1 MAKHKGIFTSISR
14 TKNGKLMLDNQAL
27 RHYNKTNINGDLKM
41 KDILQ
46 DVVAHTHAL
55 GFLSLVK
62 VSNEEGTSIDSMAED
77 RSVILTGT
85 TASPVAEF
93 KGTFG
98 MPNLDKLAL
107 HLKNPEYKD
116 NAKIDVV
123 EAERNGDTIP
133 THIHFENAA
142 GDFENDY
149 RFMNK
154 AIIEE
159 KLKTVKFKGATWE
172 VSVQP
177 SMASIAR
184 MKLMS
189 AAHSEEPT
197 FNVKTRDGN
206 LVFSFGDA
214 STHAG
219 EFVFQ
224 HGIEG
229 TLAHTWSWPVAQVQA
244 ILNLDG
250 DATMSISDQGA
261 MKISINSGMATYD
274 YILPAQ
280 SK

>member
-1 MAKHKGIFTSISR
+1 
-14 TKNGKLMLDNQAL
+14 
-27 RHYNKTNINGDLKM
+27 M

-55 GFLSLVK
+55 GFLSIVK
-62 VSNEEGTSIDSMAED
+62 VTNENGTTIESMADD
-77 RSVILTGT
+77 RSVILGAT
-85 TASPVAEF
+85 THTPVGEF
-93 KGTFG
+93 EGTFG

-107 HLKNPEYKD
+107 HLKNPEYQKD
-116 NAKIDVV
+116 AKLDVV
-123 EAERNGDTIP
+123 KAERNGETIP
-133 THIHFENAA
+133 THIHFENAT

-159 KLKTVKFKGATWE
+159 KLKTVKFKGAQWNVE
-172 VSVQP
+172 FAP
-177 SMASIAR
+177 SMAAIAR

-197 FNVKTRDGN
+197 FNVTTKDTGGVAD

-224 HGIEG
+224 NAVEG
-229 TLAHTWSWPVAQVQA
+229 TLSHTWSWPVAAVQA
-244 ILNLDG
+244 ILNLSG
-250 DATMSISDQGA
+250 DTTMSISDQGA
-261 MKISINSGMATYD
+261 MMISVDSGIAKYD

>member
-1 MAKHKGIFTSISR
+1 
-14 TKNGKLMLDNQAL
+14 
-27 RHYNKTNINGDLKM
+27 M

-46 DVVAHTHAL
+46 DVVAHTHNL
-55 GFLSLVK
+55 GFLALVK
-62 VSNEEGTSIDSMAED
+62 VSNDDGTVIDSMAED
-77 RSVILTGT
+77 RSVILSGN
-85 TASPVAEF
+85 AHSAVGEF
-93 KGTFG
+93 EGTFG

-107 HLKNPEYKD
+107 HLKNPEYQKD
-116 NAKIDVV
+116 AKIDVI
-123 EAERNGDTIP
+123 EAERNGETIP

-159 KLKTVKFKGATWE
+159 KLKTVKFKGATWD
-172 VSVQP
+172 VTVQP
-177 SMASIAR
+177 SVASIAR

-189 AAHSEEPT
+189 AAHSEEPV
-197 FNVKTRDGN
+197 FNVKATEGN

-229 TLAHTWSWPVAQVQA
+229 TLQHTWSWPVAQVQA
-244 ILNLDG
+244 ILGLNG
-250 DATMSISDQGA
+250 DVTMSISDQGA
-261 MKISINSGMATYD
+261 MKITVDSGMVKYD

>member
-1 MAKHKGIFTSISR
+1 
-14 TKNGKLMLDNQAL
+14 
-27 RHYNKTNINGDLKM
+27 M

-46 DVVAHTHAL
+46 DIVAHTHAL
-55 GFLSLVK
+55 GFLNLVK
-62 VSNEEGTSIDSMAED
+62 INSDEGTSVESMADD
-77 RSVILTGT
+77 RSVILSGETN
-85 TASPVAEF
+85 APVAEF

-107 HLKNPEYKD
+107 HLKNPEYQKD
-116 NAKIDVV
+116 AKLEVV
-123 EAERNGDTIP
+123 EAERNGEVVP

-142 GDFENDY
+142 GDFQNDY

-159 KLKTVKFKGATWE
+159 KLKTVKFKGASWNVTL
-172 VSVQP
+172 QP
-177 SMASIAR
+177 SVAAIAR

-197 FNVKTRDGN
+197 FNVKTVDGN

-224 HGIEG
+224 HDVEG
-229 TLAHTWSWPVAQVQA
+229 SLQHTWSWPVAQVQS

-250 DATMSISDQGA
+250 DLTMSISDQGA
-261 MKISINSGMATYD
+261 MMITVDSGMAKYD

>member
-1 MAKHKGIFTSISR
+1 
-14 TKNGKLMLDNQAL
+14 
-27 RHYNKTNINGDLKM
+27 M

-62 VSNEEGTSIDSMAED
+62 VTNEEGTAIDSMAED
-77 RSVILTGT
+77 RSVILSAT
-85 TASPVAEF
+85 TANPVNEF
-93 KGTFG
+93 VGTFG
-98 MPNLDKLAL
+98 MPNLDKLSL

-116 NAKIDVV
+116 NAKIEVV
-123 EAERNGDTIP
+123 QAERNGETIP

-142 GDFENDY
+142 GDFQNDY

-159 KLKTVKFKGATWE
+159 KLKTVKFKGAQWNVE
-172 VSVQP
+172 FQP
-177 SMASIAR
+177 SMAAIAR

-197 FNVKTRDGN
+197 FNVKTVDGN

-219 EFVFQ
+219 EFVFEA
-224 HGIEG
+224 GVEG
-229 TLAHTWSWPVAQVQA
+229 SLQHTWSWPVAQVQA

-261 MKISINSGMATYD
+261 MKISVNSGMATYD

>member
-1 MAKHKGIFTSISR
+1 
-14 TKNGKLMLDNQAL
+14 
-27 RHYNKTNINGDLKM
+27 M

-62 VSNEEGTSIDSMAED
+62 VSNEEGTQIDSMAED
-77 RSVILTGT
+77 RSVIMSAT
-85 TASPVAEF
+85 TANPVNEF
-93 KGTFG
+93 VGTFG
-98 MPNLDKLAL
+98 MPNLDKLSL

-116 NAKIDVV
+116 NAKIEVV
-123 EAERNGDTIP
+123 QAERNGEVVP

-159 KLKTVKFKGATWE
+159 KLKTVKFKGATWD
-172 VSVQP
+172 VTVQP
-177 SMASIAR
+177 SVASIAR

-189 AAHSEEPT
+189 AAHAEEPT
-197 FNVKTRDGN
+197 FNVKTVDGN

-224 HGIEG
+224 HGVEG
-229 TLAHTWSWPVAQVQA
+229 TLSHTWSWPVAQVQA

-261 MKISINSGMATYD
+261 MKISVNSGMATYD

>member
-1 MAKHKGIFTSISR
+1 
-14 TKNGKLMLDNQAL
+14 
-27 RHYNKTNINGDLKM
+27 M

-62 VSNEEGTSIDSMAED
+62 VTGEDTTTIDSMAED
-77 RSVILTGT
+77 RSVIMTAT
-85 TASPVAEF
+85 TSHKVAD
-93 KGTFG
+93 GTFG

-107 HLKNPEYKD
+107 HLKNPEYQKD
-116 NAKIDVV
+116 AKIDVV
-123 EAERNGDTIP
+123 NAERNGETIP
-133 THIHFENAA
+133 THIHFENAV

-159 KLKTVKFKGATWE
+159 KLKTVKFKGASWNVT
-172 VSVQP
+172 VTPSV
-177 SMASIAR
+177 ASIAR

-189 AAHSEEPT
+189 AAHSEEPV
-197 FNVKTRDGN
+197 FNVKARDGN

-224 HGIEG
+224 HEIEG
-229 TLAHTWSWPVAQVQA
+229 SLTHTWSWPVAQVQA

-250 DATMSISDQGA
+250 DKTMQISDQGA
-261 MKISINSGMATYD
+261 MMISVDSGLAKYD

>member
-1 MAKHKGIFTSISR
+1 
-14 TKNGKLMLDNQAL
+14 
-27 RHYNKTNINGDLKM
+27 M

-62 VSNEEGTSIDSMAED
+62 VTNEDRTAIDSMAED
-77 RSVILTGT
+77 RSVILSAEAHT
-85 TASPVAEF
+85 PVNEF
-93 KGTFG
+93 VGTFG
-98 MPNLDKLAL
+98 MPNLDKLNL
-107 HLKNPEYKD
+107 HLKNPEYQKD
-116 NAKIDVV
+116 AKIDVV
-123 EAERNGDTIP
+123 QAERNGETIP
-133 THIHFENAA
+133 THIHFENAT
-142 GDFENDY
+142 GDFQNDY

-159 KLKTVKFKGATWE
+159 KLKTVKFKGAAWAVE
-172 VSVQP
+172 FRPSVS
-177 SMASIAR
+177 SIER
-184 MKLMS
+184 LKLMS

-197 FNVKTRDGN
+197 FSVTTKNTGGAND

-224 HGIEG
+224 NAVEG
-229 TLAHTWSWPVAQVQA
+229 TLTHTWSWPIAQVQA
-244 ILNLDG
+244 ILRLDG

-261 MKISINSGMATYD
+261 MKITIDSGLVTYD

>member
-1 MAKHKGIFTSISR
+1 
-14 TKNGKLMLDNQAL
+14 
-27 RHYNKTNINGDLKM
+27 M

-55 GFLSLVK
+55 GFLTLVK
-62 VSNEEGTSIDSMAED
+62 VSNEDSTAIDSMAED
-77 RSVILTGT
+77 RSVILSAETH
-85 TASPVAEF
+85 SPVAEF
-93 KGTFG
+93 TGTFG

-107 HLKNPEYKD
+107 HLKNPEYQKD
-116 NAKIDVV
+116 AKIDVIQ
-123 EAERNGDTIP
+123 AERNGETIP

-159 KLKTVKFKGATWE
+159 KLKTVKFKGAAWNVE
-172 VSVQP
+172 VTP

-189 AAHSEEPT
+189 AAHTEEPV
-197 FNVKTRDGN
+197 FNVKTTDNN

-229 TLAHTWSWPVAQVQA
+229 SLQHTWSWPVAQVQA
-244 ILNLDG
+244 ILGLDG
-250 DATMSISDQGA
+250 DKTMSISDQGA
-261 MKISINSGMATYD
+261 MQITVDSGMVKYD

>member
-1 MAKHKGIFTSISR
+1 
-14 TKNGKLMLDNQAL
+14 
-27 RHYNKTNINGDLKM
+27 M

-62 VSNEEGTSIDSMAED
+62 VSNEENTNIDSMAED
-77 RSVILTGT
+77 RSVILSAETK
-85 TASPVAEF
+85 APVAEF
-93 KGTFG
+93 VGTFG

-116 NAKIDVV
+116 NAKIEVV
-123 EAERNGDTIP
+123 QAERNGETIP
-133 THIHFENAA
+133 THIHFENAT
-142 GDFENDY
+142 GDFKNDY

-159 KLKTVKFKGATWE
+159 KLKTVKFKGATWN
-172 VSVQP
+172 VTVKP

-197 FNVKTRDGN
+197 FNVMTKDNN

-214 STHAG
+214 NTHAG

-224 HGIEG
+224 HGVEG
-229 TLAHTWSWPVAQVQA
+229 TLSHTWSWPVSQVQS
-244 ILNLDG
+244 ILSLDG
-250 DATMSISDQGA
+250 DLSMSISDQGA
-261 MKISINSGMATYD
+261 MQISVDSGMIKYD

>member
-1 MAKHKGIFTSISR
+1 
-14 TKNGKLMLDNQAL
+14 
-27 RHYNKTNINGDLKM
+27 M

-62 VSNEEGTSIDSMAED
+62 VSNDEGTTIDSMAED
-77 RSVILTGT
+77 RSVIMSAQ
-85 TASPVAEF
+85 TANPVAEF

-116 NAKIDVV
+116 KAKISVV
-123 EAERNGDTIP
+123 EAERNGDVVP
-133 THIHFENAA
+133 THIHFENDA
-142 GDFENDY
+142 GDFQNDY

-159 KLKTVKFKGATWE
+159 KLKTVKFKGASWNVE
-172 VSVQP
+172 VKPSV
-177 SMASIAR
+177 ASISR

-197 FNVKTRDGN
+197 FNVSTKVTGGATD
-206 LVFSFGDA
+206 LIFSFGDA

-224 HGIEG
+224 NNVEG
-229 TLAHTWSWPVAQVQA
+229 SLQHTWSWPVAQVQS
-244 ILNLDG
+244 ILSLSG
-250 DATMSISDQGA
+250 DITMSISDQGA
-261 MKISINSGMATYD
+261 MKISVNSGMATYD

>member
-1 MAKHKGIFTSISR
+1 
-14 TKNGKLMLDNQAL
+14 
-27 RHYNKTNINGDLKM
+27 M

-62 VSNEEGTSIDSMAED
+62 VTNEDGTAIDSMAED
-77 RSVILTGT
+77 RSVILSAETHN
-85 TASPVAEF
+85 PVQEF
-93 KGTFG
+93 VGTFG

-123 EAERNGDTIP
+123 QAERNGETIP

-142 GDFENDY
+142 GDFQNDY

-159 KLKTVKFKGATWE
+159 KLKTVKFKGASWNVEFT
-172 VSVQP
+172 P
-177 SMASIAR
+177 SMAAIAR

-197 FNVKTRDGN
+197 FNVSTKDGN

-219 EFVFQ
+219 EFVFEA
-224 HGIEG
+224 GVEG
-229 TLAHTWSWPVAQVQA
+229 TLQHTWSWPVAQVQA

-250 DATMSISDQGA
+250 DLTMSISDQGA
-261 MKISINSGMATYD
+261 MKISVDSGMVKYD

>member
-1 MAKHKGIFTSISR
+1 
-14 TKNGKLMLDNQAL
+14 
-27 RHYNKTNINGDLKM
+27 M

-46 DVVAHTHAL
+46 DVVAHTHNL
-55 GFLSLVK
+55 GFLALVK
-62 VSNEEGTSIDSMAED
+62 VSNDDGTVIDSMAED
-77 RSVILTGT
+77 RSVILSGN
-85 TASPVAEF
+85 AHSAVGEF
-93 KGTFG
+93 EGTFG

-123 EAERNGDTIP
+123 KAERNGEMIP
-133 THIHFENAA
+133 THIHFENAT

-159 KLKTVKFKGATWE
+159 KLKTVKFKGASWNVTF
-172 VSVQP
+172 QP

-189 AAHSEEPT
+189 AAHTEEPT
-197 FNVKTRDGN
+197 FNVSTNDGN
-206 LVFSFGDA
+206 LTFSFGDA

-224 HGIEG
+224 HGVEG
-229 TLAHTWSWPVAQVQA
+229 SLQHTWSWPVAQVQA

-261 MKISINSGMATYD
+261 MKISLNSGMATYD

>member
-1 MAKHKGIFTSISR
+1 
-14 TKNGKLMLDNQAL
+14 
-27 RHYNKTNINGDLKM
+27 M

-62 VSNEEGTSIDSMAED
+62 VTNEGSTQIDSMAED
-77 RSVILTGT
+77 RSVIMTGST
-85 TASPVAEF
+85 HTPVAEF
-93 KGTFG
+93 VGTFG
-98 MPNLDKLAL
+98 MPNLDKLNL
-107 HLKNPEYKD
+107 HLKNPEYKE
-116 NAKIDVV
+116 NAKV
-123 EAERNGDTIP
+123 EVITVERNGETIP
-133 THIHFENAA
+133 THIHFENSA

-159 KLKTVKFKGATWE
+159 KLKTVKFKGAKWD
-172 VSVQP
+172 VSFTP
-177 SMASIAR
+177 SVASIGR

-189 AAHSEEPT
+189 AAHSEEPV
-197 FNVKTRDGN
+197 FNVKTKDNN

-224 HGIEG
+224 HDVEG
-229 TLAHTWSWPVAQVQA
+229 TLQHTWSWPVAQVQS

-250 DATMSISDQGA
+250 ELTMSISDQGA
-261 MKISINSGMATYD
+261 MQISVNSGLAKYD

>member
-1 MAKHKGIFTSISR
+1 
-14 TKNGKLMLDNQAL
+14 
-27 RHYNKTNINGDLKM
+27 M

-46 DVVAHTHAL
+46 DIVAHTHAL

-62 VSNEEGTSIDSMAED
+62 ITNSDETGIESMAED
-77 RSVILTGT
+77 RSVILSAT
-85 TASPVAEF
+85 THSPVAEF

-116 NAKIDVV
+116 DAKIEVV
-123 EAERNGDTIP
+123 EAERNGETVP

-142 GDFENDY
+142 GDFQNDY
-149 RFMNK
+149 RFMNQ

-159 KLKTVKFKGATWE
+159 KLKTVKFKGANWNVTF
-172 VSVQP
+172 QP
-177 SMASIAR
+177 SMAAISR
-184 MKLMS
+184 MKLQS

-197 FNVKTRDGN
+197 FNVKSADGN

-219 EFVFQ
+219 EFVFEA
-224 HGIEG
+224 GVEG
-229 TLAHTWSWPVAQVQA
+229 ELKHTWSWPVAQVQS

-250 DATMSISDQGA
+250 DVTMSISDQGA
-261 MKISINSGMATYD
+261 MQISVDSGMVKYD

>member
-1 MAKHKGIFTSISR
+1 
-14 TKNGKLMLDNQAL
+14 
-27 RHYNKTNINGDLKM
+27 M

-62 VSNEEGTSIDSMAED
+62 VTGGDETTIDSMAED
-77 RSVILTGT
+77 RSVIMSATSNHSI
-85 TASPVAEF
+85 AD
-93 KGTFG
+93 GTFG
-98 MPNLDKLAL
+98 MPNLDKLNL
-107 HLKNPEYKD
+107 HLKNPEYQKD
-116 NAKIDVV
+116 AKIDVV
-123 EAERNGDTIP
+123 SAERNGETVP
-133 THIHFENAA
+133 THIHFENSA
-142 GDFENDY
+142 GDFQNDY

-159 KLKTVKFKGATWE
+159 KLKTVKFKGANWN
-172 VSVQP
+172 VVFKPSV
-177 SMASIAR
+177 AAIAR

-197 FNVKTRDGN
+197 FNVTTKETGGVND

-224 HGIEG
+224 NAVEG
-229 TLAHTWSWPVAQVQA
+229 SLTHTWSWPVAAVQS
-244 ILNLDG
+244 ILGLSG
-250 DATMSISDQGA
+250 DLTMSISDQGA
-261 MKISINSGMATYD
+261 MMISVDSGLATYD

>member
-1 MAKHKGIFTSISR
+1 
-14 TKNGKLMLDNQAL
+14 
-27 RHYNKTNINGDLKM
+27 M

-46 DVVAHTHAL
+46 DIVAHTHAL

-62 VSNEEGTSIDSMAED
+62 ITNSDETGIESMAED
-77 RSVILTGT
+77 RSVILSAT
-85 TASPVAEF
+85 THSPVAEF

-116 NAKIDVV
+116 DAKIEVV
-123 EAERNGDTIP
+123 EAERNGETVP

-142 GDFENDY
+142 GDFQNDY

-159 KLKTVKFKGATWE
+159 KLKTVKFKGANWDVTF
-172 VSVQP
+172 QP
-177 SMASIAR
+177 SVAAISR

-189 AAHSEEPT
+189 AAHSDEPVFSVRT
-197 FNVKTRDGN
+197 EDSN

-224 HGIEG
+224 HDVEG
-229 TLAHTWSWPVAQVQA
+229 SLSHTWSWPVQQVQS

-250 DATMSISDQGA
+250 DVTMSISDQGA
-261 MKISINSGMATYD
+261 MQISVDSGMAKYD

>member
-1 MAKHKGIFTSISR
+1 
-14 TKNGKLMLDNQAL
+14 
-27 RHYNKTNINGDLKM
+27 M

-62 VSNEEGTSIDSMAED
+62 VSNDEGTAIDSMAED
-77 RSVILTGT
+77 RSVILSAE
-85 TASPVAEF
+85 TATPVAEF
-93 KGTFG
+93 VGTFG
-98 MPNLDKLAL
+98 MPNLDKLSL

-116 NAKIDVV
+116 NAKIEVV
-123 EAERNGDTIP
+123 QAERNGETVP

-142 GDFENDY
+142 GDFQNDY

-159 KLKTVKFKGATWE
+159 KLKTVKFKGASWNVEFTP
-172 VSVQP
+172 SV
-177 SMASIAR
+177 ASIAR

-197 FNVKTRDGN
+197 FNVTTKEGN

-224 HGIEG
+224 HGVEG
-229 TLAHTWSWPVAQVQA
+229 ALQHTWSWPVAQVQS

-250 DATMSISDQGA
+250 DLTMSISDQGA
-261 MKISINSGMATYD
+261 MKITVDSGMATYD

>member
-1 MAKHKGIFTSISR
+1 
-14 TKNGKLMLDNQAL
+14 
-27 RHYNKTNINGDLKM
+27 M

-46 DVVAHTHAL
+46 DIVAHTHAL

-62 VSNEEGTSIDSMAED
+62 VTSENGSTTIDSMAED
-77 RSVILTGT
+77 RSVILTAST
-85 TASPVAEF
+85 HTAVSEF
-93 KGTFG
+93 IGTFG

-116 NAKIDVV
+116 KANIAVV
-123 EAERNGDTIP
+123 SADRNGETIP

-159 KLKTVKFKGATWE
+159 KLKTVKFKGASWE
-172 VSVQP
+172 VQFKPAVAAIQ
-177 SMASIAR
+177 R

-189 AAHSEEPT
+189 AAHSEEPIFT
-197 FNVKTRDGN
+197 VKTEDKN
-206 LVFSFGDA
+206 LVFYFGDA

-219 EFVFQ
+219 SFVFQ
-224 HGIEG
+224 HDVTG
-229 TLAHTWSWPVAQVQA
+229 TLKHSWSWPVAQVQSV
-244 ILNLDG
+244 LNLDG
-250 DATMSISDQGA
+250 DVTMSISDQGA
-261 MKISINSGMATYD
+261 MMITVDSGLAKYD

>member
-1 MAKHKGIFTSISR
+1 
-14 TKNGKLMLDNQAL
+14 
-27 RHYNKTNINGDLKM
+27 M

-62 VSNEEGTSIDSMAED
+62 VSSEDNTAIDSMADD
-77 RSVILTGT
+77 RSVILSGSTHN
-85 TASPVAEF
+85 SVSEF
-93 KGTFG
+93 VGTFG

-116 NAKIDVV
+116 NAKVDVV
-123 EAERNGDTIP
+123 QAERNGETIP

-142 GDFENDY
+142 GDFQNDY

-154 AIIEE
+154 QIIEE
-159 KLKTVKFKGATWE
+159 KLKTVKFKGAQWNVE
-172 VSVQP
+172 FQP
-177 SMASIAR
+177 SVASITR

-197 FNVKTRDGN
+197 FNVTTKDGN

-224 HGIEG
+224 HGVEG
-229 TLAHTWSWPVAQVQA
+229 ALQHTWSWPVAQVQS
-244 ILNLDG
+244 ILGLDG
-250 DATMSISDQGA
+250 DLTMSISDQGA
-261 MKISINSGMATYD
+261 MMISVDSGMAKYD